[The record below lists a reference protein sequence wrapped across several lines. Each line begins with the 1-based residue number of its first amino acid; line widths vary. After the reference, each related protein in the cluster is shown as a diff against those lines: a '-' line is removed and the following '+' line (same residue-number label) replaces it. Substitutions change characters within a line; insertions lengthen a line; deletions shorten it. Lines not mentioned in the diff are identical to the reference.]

1 MADGNNIVPRQLSTA
16 EFAGLLAREQ
26 FLKPLSS
33 NRSVRS
39 CPDGSCRLPATAVEF
54 G

>member
-26 FLKPLSS
+26 LLKPLSG
-33 NRSVRS
+33 NRSRRG
-39 CPDGSCRLPATAVEF
+39 CPDGSCRLPATAAEL

>member
-1 MADGNNIVPRQLSTA
+1 MVDVDNIVPRQLSTA
-16 EFAGLLAREQ
+16 EFAGLRAREQ

-33 NRSVRS
+33 NSSVRS
-39 CPDGSCRLPATAVEF
+39 CPDASCRLPATAVEF

>member
-1 MADGNNIVPRQLSTA
+1 MVDVDNIVPRQLSTV
-16 EFAGLLAREQ
+16 EFAGLLTREQ

-39 CPDGSCRLPATAVEF
+39 CLEGNCRLPATAVEF